1 MNMTREEMIE
11 DGLKVSRAG
20 ALKLLELHGWGPTTP
35 TAIEANGAGVEGSDF
50 DSEMGVKDAY
60 LASDIFDW
68 LGY

>member
-1 MNMTREEMIE
+1 MNMTRDAMVEERVT
-11 DGLKVSRAG
+11 VSRAR
-20 ALKLLELHGWGPTTP
+20 ALAIIKQHGWAPTSP

-50 DSEMGVKDAY
+50 DSEMGVHGDY